1 MTNTCEKETKKI
13 CGFIKERL
21 EGAKETLFKD
31 DKAIGVFCVFLSS
44 PLKDGKETMIT
55 AKQIL
60 FDTILEGMSDLLT
73 YVGELP
79 INYEVQ
85 EISIFTKEEKTRDE
99 IEEILNYLE
108 RRNA

>member
-21 EGAKETLFKD
+21 EKAKEVLFKND
-31 DKAIGVFCVFLSS
+31 EAIGIFCVFLSS
-44 PLKDGKETMIT
+44 PLKDEEQTIIT

-60 FDTILEGMSDLLT
+60 FSTILEGMSDLLT

-85 EISIFTKEEKTRDE
+85 ELSIFTKEDKTKKE
-99 IEEILNYLE
+99 IEKILSYLE
-108 RRNA
+108 KRNT

>member
-13 CGFIKERL
+13 CGFIKQRL
-21 EGAKETLFKD
+21 EGAKKTLFKD
-31 DKAIGVFCVFLSS
+31 DKAIGIFCIFLSS
-44 PLKDGKETMIT
+44 PLKDGEQIIIT

-85 EISIFTKEEKTRDE
+85 EISIFTKEDKTKKE
-99 IEEILNYLE
+99 IEKILSYLE
-108 RRNA
+108 KRNT